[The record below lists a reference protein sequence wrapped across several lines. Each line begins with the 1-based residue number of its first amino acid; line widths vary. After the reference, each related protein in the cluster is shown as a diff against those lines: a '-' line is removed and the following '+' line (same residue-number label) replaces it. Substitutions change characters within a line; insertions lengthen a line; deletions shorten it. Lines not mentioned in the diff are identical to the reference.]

1 MMQPSTAIGY
11 NFRAVNQ
18 EIARQL
24 TVMADV
30 HGNDLRRHNAYLTAA
45 KNIAKW
51 NQPITSGA
59 QAQRE
64 INGVGASIAGKIDE
78 ILASGHITEL
88 TNLNPQDK
96 ERLEVERLFRTI
108 KGVGKVTAHQWYL
121 EGYRTLQD
129 LIKKYPLMTA
139 GQQLGFYHYND
150 LIQRVPRSE
159 IDMINRYLHQ
169 VLDPLGVKFEIAG
182 SYRRGGAT
190 SGDIDVLLQLPP
202 VPAGQSAVDLT
213 PAFMKRVIDPLIAS
227 GFIVGTIAYGS
238 KSKYSGIIRLNN
250 LGTQTISPVRQLDM
264 RFIRPE
270 DWWHG
275 LLHFTGSD
283 HFNKEMRLRAISMG
297 LSLSEY
303 GLVDKNGRR
312 FPYDHPPTSEKDI
325 FDALKVKY
333 LEPAQR
339 TETVQLEYL
348 DGAQPIQSINDPT
361 VYGGQWSR
369 PNASLL
375 IYIANDI
382 GRYIRNPAVIAGFDL
397 DHTLI
402 NNMSGETFS
411 RGLDDVVVMPNR
423 REILYNLIHRGYT
436 VVIFT
441 NQSSRSEKETATK
454 FARVD
459 HALKLLNLPVILMMA
474 TAKDQYRKPAAGM
487 WSELLKLIPNVDVQK
502 SFYCGDAANRPQDH
516 SGDDIDF
523 ARNIKLRFM
532 TPEEVFKPTVF
543 REQ

>member
-1 MMQPSTAIGY
+1 MMQPIAPVGY
-11 NFRAVNQ
+11 DFRAVNR

-24 TVMADV
+24 NVMADIY
-30 HGNDLRRHNAYLTAA
+30 GNDLRRHNAYLTAA
-45 KNIAKW
+45 RNITKW
-51 NQPITSGA
+51 NQPITSGV

-64 INGVGASIAGKIDE
+64 INGVGASIAAKIDQ
-78 ILASGHITEL
+78 ILASGQITEL
-88 TNLNPQDK
+88 TNLNPVDK
-96 ERLEVERLFRTI
+96 ERLDVERLFRTI
-108 KGVGKVTAHQWYL
+108 KGVGKVKSRELYDKN
-121 EGYRTLQD
+121 YRTLQD
-129 LIKKYPLMTA
+129 LIKEYPFMTPA
-139 GQQLGFYHYND
+139 QQLGFYHYND

-159 IDMINRYLHQ
+159 IDMVNRYLHQ

-182 SYRRGGAT
+182 SYRRGDAA
-190 SGDIDVLLQLPP
+190 SGDIDVLLELPP
-202 VPAGQSAVDLT
+202 VQAGQSSVELT
-213 PAFMKRVIDPLIAS
+213 PAFMKKVIDPLIAS
-227 GFIVGTIAYGS
+227 GFIVGTIAYGT
-238 KSKYSGIIRLNN
+238 KSKYSGIIRA
-250 LGTQTISPVRQLDM
+250 GFDETGKPRPVRQFDM

-312 FPYDHPPTSEKDI
+312 YPYDHPPTSERGI
-325 FDALKVKY
+325 FDALKVKF
-333 LEPAQR
+333 LEPSQR

-348 DGAQPIQSINDPT
+348 DGAQPVQSINDVQMYP
-361 VYGGQWSR
+361 GQWSR

-375 IYIANDI
+375 IYIASDI
-382 GRYIRNPAVIAGFDL
+382 GRYIRNPALIAGFDL

-411 RGLDDVVVMPNR
+411 RGLEDVVVMPNR
-423 REILYNLIHRGYT
+423 IQVLQDLIKRGYT

-474 TAKDQYRKPAAGM
+474 TAKDQYRKPDVSM
-487 WSELLKLIPNVDVQK
+487 WSELLKLIPSVDMTN
-502 SFYCGDAANRPQDH
+502 SFYVGDAANRSQDH

-523 ARNIKLRFM
+523 ARNIKLKFYL
-532 TPEEVFKPTVF
+532 PEEMFKPPAIV
-543 REQ
+543 